1 MRGDSSRDKES
12 VKSLKTRPCFEDTN
26 EACFKEGST
35 RPHSLQVQGTK
46 NQQSV
51 QKKESL
57 NQSSLSLLQAAQ
69 RSRSW
74 VPSSSSFDDGAKD
87 LCIFPAY
94 KR

>member
-51 QKKESL
+51 QKEPL
-57 NQSSLSLLQAAQ
+57 NQSSLSLPQAAQ

-74 VPSSSSFDDGAKD
+74 VLSSSFDDGAKD